1 MTTFGL
7 QLPDF
12 AWITC
17 DPTNTTAKLRQCA
30 LAAESSGYSSLWVMD
45 HFFQLP
51 PLGGA
56 QAPMIEAYT
65 LLGLLAGMTEQI
77 RLGALVTGVTY
88 RNPAML
94 AKQITSLD
102 ILSGGRAIAGIG
114 AAWHDIEHHA
124 FGFDFPPLKERFAR
138 LEEAVAIMRGM
149 FREEAPSFS
158 GNYYR
163 IAEARNVPAP
173 IQPGGPELMIGGSGE
188 QKTLRIVAR
197 LADSCNVSGNAATVR
212 RLMDLLD
219 SHCAEVDRD
228 PSTLRRTRLGSMFLC
243 ATDEQVKGTK
253 DFLQAVGVDASPMV
267 IGTRNACVAMV
278 RELVEAGLDDV
289 IFNIPQM
296 SSADQISAVGA
307 VLAEACAS

>member
-1 MTTFGL
+1 MTTYGL

-12 AWITC
+12 AWITS
-17 DPTNTTAKLRQCA
+17 DPAGTTAKLRQCA
-30 LAAESSGYSSLWVMD
+30 AAAESSGYSSLWVMD

-51 PLGGA
+51 QLGGA
-56 QAPMIEAYT
+56 TSPMIEAYT
-65 LLGLLAGMTEQI
+65 LLGLLAGMTERV

-102 ILSGGRAIAGIG
+102 LLSGGRAIAGIG

-124 FGFDFPPLKERFAR
+124 LGFDFPPLKERFAR
-138 LEEAVAIMRGM
+138 LEEAVAIMRAM
-149 FREEAPSFS
+149 FREEAPSFA
-158 GNYYR
+158 GNYFR
-163 IAEARNVPAP
+163 ISEARNVPGP
-173 IQPGGPELMIGGSGE
+173 IQTGGPELMIGGSGE
-188 QKTLRIVAR
+188 KKTLRIVAR

-212 RLMDLLD
+212 RLMDLVD
-219 SHCAEVDRD
+219 SYCAEVDRD
-228 PSTLRRTRLGSMFLC
+228 PATMRRTRLGSMFLC

-267 IGTRNACVAMV
+267 VGTHNECVAMV
-278 RELVEAGLDDV
+278 RELADTGLDEV

-296 SSADQISAVGA
+296 KSAEQISAVGA
-307 VLAEACAS
+307 VLAEACA

>member
-1 MTTFGL
+1 MTTYGL

-12 AWITC
+12 AWITS
-17 DPTNTTAKLRQCA
+17 DPINTTAKLRQCA
-30 LAAESSGYSSLWVMD
+30 TAAESAGYSSLWVMD

-51 PLGGA
+51 QLGGA
-56 QAPMIEAYT
+56 KAPMIEAYT
-65 LLGLLAGMTEQI
+65 LLGLLAGMTERV

-124 FGFDFPPLKERFAR
+124 LGFDFPPLKERFAR
-138 LEEAVAIMRGM
+138 LEEAVTIMRAM
-149 FREEAPSFS
+149 FREEAPSFT
-158 GNYYR
+158 GEHYR
-163 IAEARNVPAP
+163 IAEARNVPGP

-188 QKTLRIVAR
+188 KKTLRIVAR
-197 LADSCNVSGNAATVR
+197 LADSCNVSGDAATVR

-219 SHCAEVDRD
+219 SYCADVDRV

-243 ATDEQVKGTK
+243 ATDEQATGTK
-253 DFLQAVGVDASPMV
+253 DFLKSIGVDSSTMV
-267 IGTRNACVAMV
+267 IGTHDECVSTV
-278 RELVEAGLDDV
+278 RDLAAAGLDEV

-296 SSADQISAVGA
+296 SSAEQISAVGA
-307 VLAEACAS
+307 VLTEACD

>member
-12 AWITC
+12 AWITS
-17 DPTNTTAKLRQCA
+17 DPTDTTAKLRRCA
-30 LAAESSGYSSLWVMD
+30 AAAESSGYSSLWVMD

-56 QAPMIEAYT
+56 AAPMIEAYT
-65 LLGLLAGMTEQI
+65 LLGLLAGMTERV

-102 ILSGGRAIAGIG
+102 LLSGGRAIAGIG

-124 FGFDFPPLKERFAR
+124 LGFDFPPLKERFAR
-138 LEEAVAIMRGM
+138 LEEAVAILRAM
-149 FREEAPSFS
+149 FREEAPSFT
-158 GNYYR
+158 GTHYR
-163 IAEARNVPAP
+163 IAEARNVPGP

-197 LADSCNVSGNAATVR
+197 LADSCNVSGDATTVR
-212 RLMDLLD
+212 RLMELLD
-219 SHCAEVDRD
+219 RYCAEADRD
-228 PSTLRRTRLGSMFLC
+228 PATLRRTRLGSMFLC
-243 ATDEQVKGTK
+243 ASDEQTAGTK
-253 DFLQAVGVDASPMV
+253 DFLKAVGVDASPMV
-267 IGTRNACVAMV
+267 IGTHHECVAMV
-278 RELVEAGLDDV
+278 RDLAAAGLDEV

-296 SSADQISAVGA
+296 SSAEQISAVGA
-307 VLAEACAS
+307 VLAEACA